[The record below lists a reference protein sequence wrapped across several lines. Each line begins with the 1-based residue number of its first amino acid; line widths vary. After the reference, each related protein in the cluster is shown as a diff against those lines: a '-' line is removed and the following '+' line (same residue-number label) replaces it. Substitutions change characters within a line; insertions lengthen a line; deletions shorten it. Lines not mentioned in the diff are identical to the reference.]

1 MEPTKVILPQ
11 SFYLSN
17 DVVFLAKALL
27 GKEISTLIDDVVTAG
42 IIVETEAYC
51 GPDDR
56 GSHAFGGRYTERTK
70 TMYAEGGVAYVYIC
84 YGMHPMMNI
93 VTGEAGNAHAVLI
106 RAIEPTSGIDKMA
119 QRRKLTTTQPVLTNG
134 PAKAA
139 VALGITKEM
148 NGSGLLSTEEPIVI
162 RDVQFEIIDTDVVSG
177 PRVGM
182 SRHVGEYSNI
192 PWRFYI
198 KNNPWVSKP
207 LTVNYPW

>member
-1 MEPTKVILPQ
+1 MESTKVILPQ

-17 DVVFLAKALL
+17 EVVFLAKALL
-27 GKEISTLIDDVVTAG
+27 GKEIATKIDGVTTAG

-51 GPDDR
+51 GPEDR

-93 VTGEAGNAHAVLI
+93 VTGKAGNAHAVLI
-106 RAIEPTSGIDKMA
+106 RAIEPTSGIDIMA
-119 QRRKLTTTQPVLTNG
+119 QRRKLITTKPILTNG

-148 NGSGLLSTEEPIVI
+148 NGSELLSEGNPIVI
-162 RDVQFEIIDTDVVSG
+162 RDLNFEINDSDIVSG

-182 SRHVGEYSNI
+182 SKHVAEYSNI

-207 LTVNYPW
+207 LNIIYPW